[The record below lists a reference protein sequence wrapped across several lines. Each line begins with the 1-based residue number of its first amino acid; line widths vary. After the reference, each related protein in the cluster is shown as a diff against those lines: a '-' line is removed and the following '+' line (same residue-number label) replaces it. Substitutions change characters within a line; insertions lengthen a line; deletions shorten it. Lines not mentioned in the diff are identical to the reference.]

1 MNKLQ
6 KLIEFFVNGFS
17 IIRRSLE
24 RFGEQRAGEAA
35 AGMAF
40 YGFFSMFPL
49 LLLLVTFG
57 GTLLESSEAQT
68 QVLDFLV
75 GIFPI
80 SGEVIEKNIQ
90 QVLSSRGSVRSFSII
105 ALAWSGSAIFAIL
118 ARNIGFAWTSAKRR
132 PFLIRRLIALLI
144 LVVLVVLMVLL
155 MTANTLT
162 RFIPEEVNG
171 AAQVLLQMRFFSQFV
186 VWVSLFV
193 SLITLY
199 CWIPNTIVRWS
210 EGAWGSLV
218 ASTAIVVTTYGFTWY
233 IRNGFIN
240 YSLVYG
246 SLGAVAALLFWTYL
260 LAFWVLFGA
269 YLSAAI
275 SEFQNPGE
283 NEQA

>member
-1 MNKLQ
+1 M
-6 KLIEFFVNGFS
+6 
-17 IIRRSLE
+17 
-24 RFGEQRAGEAA
+24 
-35 AGMAF
+35 
-40 YGFFSMFPL
+40 
-49 LLLLVTFG
+49 
-57 GTLLESSEAQT
+57 
-68 QVLDFLV
+68 
-75 GIFPI
+75 
-80 SGEVIEKNIQ
+80 
-90 QVLSSRGSVRSFSII
+90 
-105 ALAWSGSAIFAIL
+105 
-118 ARNIGFAWTSAKRR
+118 
-132 PFLIRRLIALLI
+132 
-144 LVVLVVLMVLL
+144 VVLVVLMVLL

-199 CWIPNTIVRWS
+199 RWIPNTIVRWS